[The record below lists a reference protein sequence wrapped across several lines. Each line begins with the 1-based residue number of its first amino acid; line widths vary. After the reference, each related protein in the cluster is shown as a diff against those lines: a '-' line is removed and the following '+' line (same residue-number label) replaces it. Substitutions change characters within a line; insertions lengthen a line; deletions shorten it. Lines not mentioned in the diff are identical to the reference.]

1 MNQDV
6 INEKLPM
13 GKNLAYALQHVFVM
27 VAGAVAVPLMIGATA
42 DLSSNEISFLISCA
56 LLVSGIATLL
66 QCLGI
71 TKLVGSRLP
80 IVEGPSFAPAS
91 AMAAIIGGVM
101 SQAGGKGVD
110 GLRELSAAVIC
121 AGIFCIILSGVWGKI
136 LFLFPKVVTG
146 CVVTII
152 GMSLY
157 PVGIRWV
164 LNGNTEA
171 QPKDILLAALT
182 LLIILLCNKFLKG
195 VLGNLSVLF
204 GLIGGTIIGFIM
216 DPSIF
221 SPVAQAKWFEIAK
234 PFNAGAP
241 IFKAGSIISI
251 ILTMI
256 VIMTAATGNMIA
268 ISTAAGEEIDPKTL
282 GAGLRASGIS
292 TVFSGIFNCYPV
304 APFAQNVGMV
314 SLTQVF
320 SRFVTA
326 SAGVILVLLGL
337 FPKFAAIFTAIPSP
351 VLGGAGFAMF
361 GIVAVDGIRTLGQ
374 VNYIGNRN
382 GVIVAVSLGLSFIST
397 VNGGFFNAF
406 PANVATILNSGITI
420 GSASAILL
428 NVFFNIFL
436 APKENEKK

>member
-1 MNQDV
+1 MNNKL

-13 GKNLAYALQHVFVM
+13 GKNFAFALQHVFVM
-27 VAGAVAVPLMIGATA
+27 VAGAVAVPLMIGKAA
-42 DLSSNEISFLISCA
+42 DLSDERVSYLISCA

-71 TKLVGSRLP
+71 TKLIGSKLP
-80 IVEGPSFAPAS
+80 IVEGPSFAPVS
-91 AMAAIIGGVM
+91 AMIAVVGAA
-101 SQAGGKGVD
+101 AGGTEN
-110 GLRELSAAVIC
+110 GLRELAAAVII
-121 AGIFCIILSGVWGKI
+121 AGIFCFLFAGIWSKI

-164 LNGNTEA
+164 TENGPNNGSEA
-171 QPKDILLAALT
+171 TASALILAALT
-182 LLIILLCNKFLKG
+182 LVIILLCNKFLKG

-204 GLIGGTIIGFIM
+204 GLIGGTLLAIPM
-216 DPSIF
+216 KALNLDP
-221 SPVAQAKWFEIAK
+221 VGTAKWFQIPT
-234 PFNAGAP
+234 PFAFGTP
-241 IFKAGSIISI
+241 IFKVGSIISI
-251 ILTMI
+251 VLTII

-268 ISTAAGEEIDPKTL
+268 ISNAADDEIDPKTL
-282 GAGLRASGIS
+282 SGGLRASGLS
-292 TVFSGIFNCYPV
+292 TVISGLFNCYPV

-320 SRFVTA
+320 SRFVTTT
-326 SAGVILVLLGL
+326 AGIILLVLGL
-337 FPKFAAIFTAIPSP
+337 FPKFAAIFTAIPKP

-382 GVIVAVSLGLSFIST
+382 SVIVAVSLGLSFISI
-397 VNGGFFNAF
+397 VKPEFFNVL
-406 PANVATILNSGITI
+406 PSYLRTIFSSGITI
-420 GSASAILL
+420 GSVAAILL
-428 NVFFNIFL
+428 NVFFNIL
-436 APKENEKK
+436 LVPKEKRE

>member
-1 MNQDV
+1 MNKDL

-13 GKNLAYALQHVFVM
+13 GKNIAFAVQHVFVM
-27 VAGAVAVPLMIGATA
+27 VAGAVAVPLMIGKAA
-42 DLSSNEISFLISCA
+42 DLTSNEVSFLISCA

-66 QCLGI
+66 QSLGI
-71 TKLVGSRLP
+71 TKLIGSKLP
-80 IVEGPSFAPAS
+80 IVEGPSFAPVS
-91 AMAAIIGGVM
+91 AMVAIV
-101 SQAGGKGVD
+101 AGSAVKTQ

-121 AGIFCIILSGVWGKI
+121 AGLFCIILSGVWSKM

-146 CVVTII
+146 TVVTVI
-152 GMSLY
+152 GMSLF
-157 PVGIRWV
+157 PVGIKWIS
-164 LNGNTEA
+164 NNQTEA
-171 QPKDILLAALT
+171 DPKAILLAALT

-204 GLIGGTIIGFIM
+204 GLIGGTIIGVIM

-221 SPVAQAKWFEIAK
+221 APVAEAKWFEIGM
-234 PFNAGAP
+234 PFHVGMP
-241 IFKAGSIISI
+241 IFNIGSIISI

-268 ISTAAGEEIDPKTL
+268 ISTAAGEEMDPKKL
-282 GAGLRASGIS
+282 SAGLRSSGIS
-292 TVFSGIFNCYPV
+292 SVLSGIFNCYPV

-326 SAGVILVLLGL
+326 TAGIILLLLGV
-337 FPKFAAIFTAIPSP
+337 FPKFAAIFTAIPP
-351 VLGGAGFAMF
+351 AVLGGAGFAMF

-374 VNYIGNRN
+374 VDYIGNRN

-397 VNGGFFNAF
+397 VVPGFFNAL
-406 PANVATILNSGITI
+406 PTNLATILNSGITI
-420 GSASAILL
+420 GSASAIIL
-428 NVFFNIFL
+428 NVFFNIL
-436 APKENEKK
+436 LKPKENK